1 MESNEII
8 EAMKNK
14 SPVIYDGSIYK
25 QILEYI
31 LWFDKEGNKQRS
43 VVLLDKTEHST
54 IRVLSS
60 KIQLA

>member
-8 EAMKNK
+8 EAMQNK

-43 VVLLDKTEHST
+43 VVLLDKNEHST
-54 IRVLSS
+54 IRVRSS
-60 KIQLA
+60 MIQLA